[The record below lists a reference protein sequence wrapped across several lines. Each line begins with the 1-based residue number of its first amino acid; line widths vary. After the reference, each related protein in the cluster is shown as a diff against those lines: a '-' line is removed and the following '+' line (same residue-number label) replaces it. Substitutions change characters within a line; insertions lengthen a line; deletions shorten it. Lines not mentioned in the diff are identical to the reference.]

1 MTKDTL
7 QQKMALIAQ
16 SNFAGKEFK
25 MINQEFVPNI
35 EIGILNVDQFDKVL
49 DIVGE
54 NFFNGDVQQI
64 KSNLRS
70 FVGLPINYS
79 EL

>member
-35 EIGILNVDQFDKVL
+35 EIGILNVD
-49 DIVGE
+49 
-54 NFFNGDVQQI
+54 
-64 KSNLRS
+64 
-70 FVGLPINYS
+70 
-79 EL
+79 